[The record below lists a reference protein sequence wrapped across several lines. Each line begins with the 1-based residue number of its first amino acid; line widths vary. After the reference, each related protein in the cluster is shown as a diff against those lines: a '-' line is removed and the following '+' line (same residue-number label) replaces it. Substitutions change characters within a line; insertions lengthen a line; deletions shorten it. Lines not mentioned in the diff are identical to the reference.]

1 MTLDAN
7 DPRLTAYALGE
18 LDAEEARQLEQ
29 ELADSPELELV
40 VEEIRQASAMLS
52 ESLASEPR
60 LSLTEEQREA
70 IIAEAEN
77 VDAADV
83 DVADIDVAKS
93 GSPALPSTNLSTSD
107 AAPSSLPPLRSSV
120 KVLAALAATLLL
132 IGLAAP
138 LLREQYTENIDVART
153 FSSEESG
160 SESDPIAARAK
171 RQITLGPL
179 DQDWNGP
186 DPNNPWLD
194 IMPSPS
200 TASEDSSD
208 IRRAEVTTSGFG
220 GGGFGGGGPG
230 GAGFGGGFGGDGSFG
245 GLIPGGFEGFDP
257 VGGDADEGRDYDYY
271 ENAEFFG
278 QTGDPATGNGNPAGT
293 RVIQRMNRLSTS
305 GVEWGGW
312 VEAGDGVPVE
322 SSTTPR
328 IIIQKEVELR
338 ISLRDSRKSL
348 LEGAGASMNRIQGPL
363 DPIADETTA
372 RHDLRIEDTEREGN
386 ETTVQLPEFAFTDQD
401 SSQTSAEG
409 QKSTG
414 GRTGGRG
421 GQTQAQADV
430 SASRNGRVVTQE
442 QLNAWMR
449 AQDEKNAGLRFHLSN
464 ETASGVPRTEDI
476 VYPPRTITKATA
488 GNRDHYVSVDLTK
501 PTEAQ
506 KKIQAAL
513 ETEIDASALR
523 GEEKLSLADVAEFF
537 GDGADISIVIDQ
549 ESLDELGIAADSP
562 LLGAVVA
569 PEDKDKPLGK
579 KLKSI
584 LDKVDPELT
593 FMIKD
598 DALLI
603 TTKEKESES
612 LITKVNPG
620 DSLLLDQVLRAAE
633 AQRQAQLQQQKKK
646 QRAER
651 ITAIE
656 KELKAL
662 NQQRE
667 LVEKSLEPEKEEL
680 RDQYVA
686 LLKLRRKLEAEHRQ
700 LTGRVT
706 TWRRARATPN
716 ASRLMIGENEELPLE
731 GMQANVQID
740 GFRARVLLDYYYY
753 NDRDRQYEGNFK
765 LRLPN
770 EASLYFFAF
779 GETAYEY
786 RPQLESDER
795 GVGGAFFNLND
806 ARGGGNTPEEI
817 LRLRAG
823 SWNAP
828 KVARIVPKEKAAHAY
843 RETVR
848 RRVDPALVEWSGA
861 GIFAARVFP
870 LAPQKL
876 HRIVVGYD
884 VDLTR
889 VGDHLQYTLDL
900 PEDMLES
907 AVDIN
912 LSATA
917 GGSATVQPAVK
928 PFMSN
933 GRAYYNI
940 SKSVARRVTVQIKDV
955 GNTIIAGRDKELDSP
970 LFAASL
976 VADLPTEKVD
986 VSSPQAVFLLDT
998 SLSSNPDKFNVYLKL
1013 LEATLEKNR
1022 DSLQQF
1028 AVLLFNVENHW
1039 WQPKFVDNTPEN
1051 VEQLMAYAHTLSLE
1065 GATDLGAALAQAAR
1079 PDWFVSA
1086 GQVRP
1091 WDLFLLSDGAL
1102 NWGQANLHQVTRPL
1116 TAEGS
1121 HAGAL
1126 FAYNT
1131 KMAGTASRVLQHLAR
1146 ETGGSVFSVVREA
1159 EIDQV
1164 AIAHR
1169 QRPWKL
1175 LGVEIEGGSDLLLA
1189 GRPSAVY
1196 PGQPLLLVGRGEP
1209 TSDKPVVLK
1218 LQRGEELKTL
1228 RLDVVQRLHA
1238 TLAAR
1243 TYGQVAVGQMESLG
1257 SATEDVSVAYARHFR
1272 VTGRTCSLLMLESE
1286 ADYKRFNIK
1295 PEDDAFVV
1303 KSSQAS
1309 RVVAEALQK
1318 AAKLLANPKAAFQA
1332 QLAKLED
1339 MPGATFKVS
1348 PALKIAVD
1356 SLEPTAFDV
1365 PSGQLRCQHHTWEG
1379 LPTNLKEQ
1387 LSTGKLDYDLVH
1399 QDAQR
1404 RMSKYS
1410 AADALRAVSSLIE
1423 NSPGNLALVRDIA
1436 YSAMVWDLHDQAYHL
1451 LHRVAQARPYEPQ
1464 MYLAMAQSLASAG
1477 HNDLALLHYEIASTG
1492 SWDERFRQFNH
1503 IVNVDYV
1510 HFLRQVQRGER
1521 KLTLAEFAE
1530 ARLDRLAPS
1539 VKLESADIVVAIM
1552 WNTDGTDV
1560 DLHVTEPTGE
1570 LCNYQNRQTK
1580 IGGSLTRDCTQGFG
1594 PELYVLPTARAGKY
1608 DVQAKYYSSD
1618 ANRASTR
1625 TKVIATIYEGWGTDH
1640 ERATRKTIALTTGK
1654 EMHPVAKLGVEEKK
1668 KE

>member
-40 VEEIRQASAMLS
+40 VEETRQASAMLS
-52 ESLASEPR
+52 ESLAGEPP
-60 LSLTEEQREA
+60 LFLTDAQREA
-70 IIAEAEN
+70 IVAEAEN
-77 VDAADV
+77 VDA
-83 DVADIDVAKS
+83 ADIDVAKS

-138 LLREQYTENIDVART
+138 LVREQFDGA
-153 FSSEESG
+153 SSEG
-160 SESDPIAARAK
+160 
-171 RQITLGPL
+171 
-179 DQDWNGP
+179 
-186 DPNNPWLD
+186 LD
-194 IMPSPS
+194 IAFDNTSSMVVPANRS
-200 TASEDSSD
+200 SEPHNLLKPEQLTEVLEESLPEIGAPAAGGYLS
-208 IRRAEVTTSGFG
+208 IEQLAEAEEGFG

-245 GLIPGGFEGFDP
+245 GLTPGGFEGFDP

-271 ENAEFFG
+271 ENAEFFRDTSESTADDG
-278 QTGDPATGNGNPAGT
+278 VLADA
-293 RVIQRMNRLSTS
+293 VDLERLGTS
-305 GVEWGGW
+305 GVEFGGW

-338 ISLRDSRKSL
+338 ISLRDSRQSL
-348 LEGAGASMNRIQGPL
+348 LEGAGASMNRIKGPF
-363 DPIADETTA
+363 DPFSSDM
-372 RHDLRIEDTEREGN
+372 ERLLEAHAKKGASLESTKRGD
-386 ETTVQLPEFAFTDQD
+386 ETTVQLPEFAFTDSDSTLSEAEKEESRAVRGQGVIRRQTLKRLQD
-401 SSQTSAEG
+401 QARAQTQSLDGDTDDGGAGYLSRHDNPAASNTGIFLDALSDEEG
-409 QKSTG
+409 QTTPSARAEKFIQQL
-414 GRTGGRG
+414 RG
-421 GQTQAQADV
+421 LTRGEIVDELTPEQITAYEQAYRLMTEEERNKFKQNELAAAPRSGQDGKPDSEEDAEQARKV
-430 SASRNGRVVTQE
+430 
-442 QLNAWMR
+442 R
-449 AQDEKNAGLRFHLSN
+449 AQRK
-464 ETASGVPRTEDI
+464 
-476 VYPPRTITKATA
+476 
-488 GNRDHYVSVDLTK
+488 
-501 PTEAQ
+501 
-506 KKIQAAL
+506 
-513 ETEIDASALR
+513 
-523 GEEKLSLADVAEFF
+523 
-537 GDGADISIVIDQ
+537 
-549 ESLDELGIAADSP
+549 
-562 LLGAVVA
+562 
-569 PEDKDKPLGK
+569 
-579 KLKSI
+579 
-584 LDKVDPELT
+584 
-593 FMIKD
+593 
-598 DALLI
+598 ALL
-603 TTKEKESES
+603 EE
-612 LITKVNPG
+612 
-620 DSLLLDQVLRAAE
+620 LLKR
-633 AQRQAQLQQQKKK
+633 RN
-646 QRAER
+646 ER
-651 ITAIE
+651 VAAIE
-656 KELKAL
+656 KELQTI
-662 NQQRE
+662 QQQASE
-667 LVEKSLEPEKEEL
+667 ANAAGQAAD
-680 RDQYVA
+680 DQATHVA
-686 LLKLRRKLEAEHRQ
+686 RLKLRRKLEAEHRQ

-955 GNTIIAGRDKELDSP
+955 GNTIIAGRDKGIDSP

-1039 WQPKFVDNTPEN
+1039 WQPKFVNNTPEN

-1169 QRPWKL
+1169 HRPWKL
-1175 LGVEIEGGSDLLLA
+1175 LDVELEGASDLLLA
-1189 GRPSAVY
+1189 GRPSTVY
-1196 PGQPLLLVGRGEP
+1196 PGQSLLLVGRGEP
-1209 TSDKPVVLK
+1209 AADKPVVLK

-1228 RLDVVQRLHA
+1228 RLDVVQRLHSP
-1238 TLAAR
+1238 LAAR

-1257 SATEDVSVAYARHFR
+1257 GATEDVSVAYARHFR
-1272 VTGRTCSLLMLESE
+1272 VTGQTCSLLMLESE
-1286 ADYKRFNIK
+1286 ADYKRFKIE

-1303 KSSQAS
+1303 KSSQVS
-1309 RVVAEALQK
+1309 QVVAEALQK
-1318 AAKLLANPKAAFQA
+1318 AAKLLANSKAAFQA

-1348 PALKIAVD
+1348 PALKIAID

-1379 LPTNLKEQ
+1379 LPANLKEQ

-1436 YSAMVWDLHDQAYHL
+1436 YSAMAWDLHDQAYHL

-1464 MYLAMAQSLASAG
+1464 MYLAMAQALADAG

-1521 KLTLAEFAE
+1521 KLTLAEFAK

-1654 EMHPVAKLGVEEKK
+1654 EMHPVVTLGVQEKEVK
-1668 KE
+1668 